1 MAAED
6 VEVLV
11 VGAGLG
17 GLSASMFLAQHG
29 VDVLTVERHAGTAIH
44 PRATGQNQR
53 TMELFRFAGIDSDVL
68 KASGRASQGL
78 RITVASSIDGAVFHQ
93 IIDDSDTIDVSAATS
108 MRLGMAGQEVV
119 EPIMLA
125 RAEKF
130 GGRVRFRTELV
141 SFGQDADGVTA
152 LLRHRDT
159 GEETTVHARYLVAAD
174 GGRSPIR
181 ERLGI
186 ATEGPGIIGHNIGVV
201 FEADL
206 GNRLKPD
213 ITELY
218 YLQNPAFTAGF
229 CNTDFP
235 NRFVFAPDYYPEKG
249 DKVEDF
255 TRRRLIELIRI
266 ATDLP
271 ELEPVIHW
279 VGPWEIGAQIATA
292 FRSGRA
298 FLVGDA
304 AKITPPTGGQGG
316 NTAVGDGHD
325 LAWKLAAV
333 LRGEAG
339 EGLLD
344 TYDAERR
351 PIARMVVDT
360 SLHNMKQR
368 MRPDLDV
375 SRLTQPVEA
384 FAGMLGFRYS
394 STAVLPEEESA
405 ERTENPLEPTGR
417 AGFRAPDVAIARN
430 GTEQHTVDLFGH
442 GWVLLTASGSEP
454 WRDGTAAISAETG
467 VRIACHTEGTDFT
480 SELFATRYGLDHGGA
495 TLVRP
500 DGIVAWRTTGAVED
514 PAGTLRDVLGRVLSR

>member
-1 MAAED
+1 
-6 VEVLV
+6 
-11 VGAGLG
+11 
-17 GLSASMFLAQHG
+17 
-29 VDVLTVERHAGTAIH
+29 
-44 PRATGQNQR
+44 
-53 TMELFRFAGIDSDVL
+53 
-68 KASGRASQGL
+68 
-78 RITVASSIDGAVFHQ
+78 
-93 IIDDSDTIDVSAATS
+93 
-108 MRLGMAGQEVV
+108 
-119 EPIMLA
+119 MLA

-141 SFGQDADGVTA
+141 SFEQDADGVTA

-159 GEETTVHARYLVAAD
+159 GEETTIRARYLVAAD

-186 ATEGPGIIGHNIGVV
+186 ATEGPGIIGHNVGVV

-206 GNRLKPD
+206 GDRLRPD

-218 YLQNPAFTAGF
+218 YLQNAGFTAGF

-255 TRRRLIELIRI
+255 THERLIELIRI

-271 ELEPVIHW
+271 ELEPLIHW
-279 VGPWEIGAQIATA
+279 VGPWEIGAEIATA
-292 FRSGRA
+292 FRSGRV

-304 AKITPPTGGQGG
+304 AKVTPPTGGQGG

-339 EGLLD
+339 DALLD
-344 TYDAERR
+344 TYEAERR
-351 PIARMVVDT
+351 PIATMIVDT

-375 SRLTQPVEA
+375 SGLTPPVEPL
-384 FAGMLGFRYS
+384 AGMLGFCYS
-394 STAVLPEEESA
+394 STAVLREEEGT

-417 AGFRAPDVAIARN
+417 PGFRAPDVAITRN
-430 GTEQHTVDLFGH
+430 GSTNQSTVDLFGH
-442 GWVLLTASGSEP
+442 GWVLLTASGGEP
-454 WRDGTAAISAETG
+454 WRDAAADISAEICVG
-467 VRIACHTEGTDFT
+467 IACHIEGTDFT
-480 SELFATRYGLDHGGA
+480 GELFAARYGLDDGGA
-495 TLVRP
+495 ALVRP
-500 DGIVAWRTTGAVED
+500 DGMVAWRTKDAVED
-514 PAGTLRDVLGRVLSR
+514 AAGTLWNVFGRVLSR